1 MAGIVRLTSSWPSCK
16 PSDNAELAIIK
27 RGGSS
32 MILKNRPI
40 TRHYQTLQKIT
51 QRAQRCVARTAHD
64 NVVENFYFQQ
74 LAGPNEITR
83 DFDVRLGRSR
93 ITARMI

>member
-40 TRHYQTLQKIT
+40 TRHYQTLQKMTQGAERCAVEIT
-51 QRAQRCVARTAHD
+51 NND
-64 NVVENFYFQQ
+64 VVEGFDFEK
-74 LAGPNEITR
+74 LA
-83 DFDVRLGRSR
+83 
-93 ITARMI
+93 A